1 MAGKPD
7 KPGEPEKV
15 VADLGPPRPPDQS
28 FQRQLDELK
37 AELRRRDEIA
47 MTEKTSA
54 QRQLD
59 ELTEQLL
66 RQGEQLDALD
76 KTVRSLIISRP
87 RELTGDE
94 ALEVMARE
102 PNHRFLVVAPGRGL
116 GLRVGDLLDPRAKFA
131 DPVRDLPQHILGGLR
146 IAATGS

>member
-1 MAGKPD
+1 MAEKPSVQQQID
-7 KPGEPEKV
+7 TLT
-15 VADLGPPRPPDQS
+15 ADLR
-28 FQRQLDELK
+28 
-37 AELRRRDEIA
+37 
-47 MTEKTSA
+47 
-54 QRQLD
+54 
-59 ELTEQLL
+59 

-76 KTVRSLIISRP
+76 KTARSLIVSRP

-116 GLRVGDLLDPRAKFA
+116 GLRPGDLLDPRAKFA

>member
-1 MAGKPD
+1 MAGKPIQSE
-7 KPGEPEKV
+7 KVGEPEAAV
-15 VADLGPPRPPDQS
+15 DLALDKS
-28 FQRQLDELK
+28 SVQRQLDAFA

-47 MTEKTSA
+47 MAEKTSA
-54 QRQLD
+54 QRQID

-76 KTVRSLIISRP
+76 KTVRSLIVSRP

-94 ALEVMARE
+94 ALEIMASD
-102 PNHRFLVVAPGRGL
+102 PDHRFLVVAPGRGL
-116 GLRVGDLLDPRAKFA
+116 GLRPGDLLEPRAKFG
-131 DPVRDLPQHILGGLR
+131 DPVRDLPQHMRSGLR